1 MNLRL
6 NGFLK
11 WDRILIILAVA
22 GFFYG
27 ISQGI
32 QNTVHMNYLS
42 EAQGIGPEQIGF
54 IDGIREIPGLFTA
67 VLALAALYFTE
78 SLLAALCLVFVSLGL
93 LVYGQATSFS
103 MIIAGT
109 LINSVGFH
117 LYTPLQNSILLR
129 TSGPNERG
137 KRLGTMNSIMA
148 AATVAAALLVGWLVP
163 IVGFRNILM
172 LAAFMSMIGA
182 GVQALSKRAEKAEVK
197 TRGLVFKWKY
207 ISYYGLTLLGGSRR
221 QINHTFAR
229 MALVV
234 LYGVPVTTMAAL
246 MLTSNLL
253 SIVMRPLFGRII
265 DIVGE
270 SRALM
275 ANYAM
280 ITVLFLFYAYVPITP
295 VLYVVFIMDLLL
307 IGMDIAVST
316 HLDKIA
322 ERPDV
327 APSLAMGSTINHIT
341 GILVPMGGGIM
352 WATLGPRSV
361 FLTGAVIC
369 TLSVIQAWRLPL
381 HQRDDASAA

>member
-1 MNLRL
+1 MNLKL

-27 ISQGI
+27 IAQGI

-67 VLALAALYFTE
+67 VLALAALYFSE
-78 SLLAALCLVFVSLGL
+78 SVLAALCLVFVSLGL
-93 LVYGQATSFS
+93 LIYGQATSFS

-117 LYTPLQNSILLR
+117 LCYPLQNSILLR

-137 KRLGTMNSIMA
+137 KRLGTINSVLA
-148 AATVAAALLVGWLVP
+148 AATVTAALLVGWLVP
-163 IVGFRNILM
+163 KIGFRNILII
-172 LAAFMSMIGA
+172 AAVMSMIA
-182 GVQALSKRAEKAEVK
+182 AAVQALSKRAQKAEVK

-207 ISYYGLTLLGGSRR
+207 LSYYGLTLLGGSRR

-253 SIVMRPLFGRII
+253 SIVMRPIFGRII
-265 DIVGE
+265 DAVGE

-275 ANYAM
+275 ANYSM
-280 ITVLFLFYAYVPITP
+280 ITLLFLFYAYVPVTP
-295 VLYVVFIMDLLL
+295 ILYVVFVMDLLL

-316 HLDKIA
+316 HLDKMA

-361 FLTGAVIC
+361 FIVGAIIC
-369 TLSVIQAWRLPL
+369 ALSVVQASRLPL
-381 HQRDDASAA
+381 HQRDEASAV

>member
-1 MNLRL
+1 MNLKL

-78 SLLAALCLVFVSLGL
+78 SILAALCLVFVSLGL

-137 KRLGTMNSIMA
+137 RRLGTMNSIMA
-148 AATVAAALLVGWLVP
+148 AATVIAALLVGWLVP
-163 IVGFRNILM
+163 IIGFRSILM
-172 LAAFMSMIGA
+172 IAAFMSMVGA
-182 GVQALSKRAEKAEVK
+182 AVQALSKRTGMAEVK

-207 ISYYGLTLLGGSRR
+207 ISYYGLTVLGGSRR

-246 MLTSNLL
+246 MLTANLL
-253 SIVMRPLFGRII
+253 SIVMRPLLGRII

-275 ANYAM
+275 ANYAL
-280 ITVLFLFYAYVPITP
+280 ITLIFLFYAYAPVTP
-295 VLYVVFIMDLLL
+295 LLYVVFIMDLLL

-341 GILVPMGGGIM
+341 GILVPMGGGVM

-361 FLTGAVIC
+361 FLTGAIIC
-369 TLSVIQAWRLPL
+369 ALSVVQAWRLPL
-381 HQRDDASAA
+381 HQRDATA